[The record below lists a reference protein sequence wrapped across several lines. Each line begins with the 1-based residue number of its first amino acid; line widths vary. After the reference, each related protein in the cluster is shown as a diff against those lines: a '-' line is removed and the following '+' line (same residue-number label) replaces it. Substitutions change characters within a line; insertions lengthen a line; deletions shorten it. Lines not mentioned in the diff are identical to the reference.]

1 MYSIRGE
8 GYPVSKFNPTGTV
21 SSNLLKNANFRKLP
35 LSFNGSKITVSG
47 HAHPMGYMSTTRKDQ
62 MDFVTELK
70 KHGAQHII
78 ALQERD
84 AQIVSDLWSGS
95 DSKYEFKLVHTEDF
109 QGFSVERFEDI
120 ATFVTDKA
128 KKGENV
134 TIYCEGGWGRT
145 GTVMASLVL
154 RNLIEES
161 SSSKLNSYLRQKDR
175 LTEVM
180 ELPGHRMGVT
190 SLVKQAIMTMR
201 DIDGM
206 GICEHNTKGNSIEND
221 KQVQSLINLEESL
234 LTKIQTSRSHSSRA
248 RRLLDSFTKMLLFRN
263 L

>member
-1 MYSIRGE
+1 MSNISPGTQSKRLCP
-8 GYPVSKFNPTGTV
+8 PVSESKATGTV
-21 SSNLLKNANFRKLP
+21 SSDLPDVPNYRKVS
-35 LSFNGSKITVSG
+35 LSFNGYKITVSG
-47 HAHPMGYMSTTRKDQ
+47 HTHPVGWTSKDYKAYRK
-62 MDFVTELK
+62 FVTELK

-84 AQIVSDLWSGS
+84 AQIVIDLWSGS

-109 QGFSVERFEDI
+109 QGISVEKLDDI

-128 KKGENV
+128 KKGEDV
-134 TIYCEGGWGRT
+134 TIYCGEGWGRT

-180 ELPGHRMGVT
+180 ELSPGFDIGVT
-190 SLVKQAIMTMR
+190 SLVKQAIMEIR
-201 DIDGM
+201 DIGFWCKNCQNKNQD
-206 GICEHNTKGNSIEND
+206 
-221 KQVQSLINLEESL
+221 
-234 LTKIQTSRSHSSRA
+234 
-248 RRLLDSFTKMLLFRN
+248 
-263 L
+263 

>member
-109 QGFSVERFEDI
+109 QGISVEKLDDI

-161 SSSKLNSYLRQKDR
+161 SSSELNSYLRQKDR

-221 KQVQSLINLEESL
+221 
-234 LTKIQTSRSHSSRA
+234 
-248 RRLLDSFTKMLLFRN
+248 
-263 L
+263 